1 MGLFVLLVMER
12 MHLLTCLFLTSCL
25 LTAIHAEPIS
35 SISLWEIVEE
45 ARQNNPEIRAQRA
58 VFEAAQAR
66 ISSLRHLMDPVIG
79 IEFAKNMRMYSVTQQ
94 LPFPTKLPTYSKF
107 ARMEADQHESMYLKK
122 EQEVINK
129 VKKGYARLFLI
140 HRKIETVEQS
150 IAFLKQ
156 FFRVASQ
163 RYAVGKAYQVD
174 VLRAQVELAKA
185 ENDLLTLRDE
195 KEIAEA
201 QLNTVLNRPIDA
213 EIGMPQEID
222 TSSVLLELDE
232 LYELT
237 REHHPELRA
246 FDRSLKKAEVMVSMA
261 RQTYLPDFTFK
272 FTQQEMDGD
281 LTDHKFMVG
290 LTVPLWFWGK
300 QREMVREMD
309 AQLQMAKA
317 SYEALEHAILL
328 AVREAKVKVD
338 NSHRTQALYRNS
350 VIPQATAH
358 LRSALAAYEANQV
371 DFLSLLESEKTLIEF
386 DLEYYRA
393 QADFF
398 MAVGDLEEAVGIAF
412 TDSIKRGQ

>member
-1 MGLFVLLVMER
+1 MGLCVLLMMGR
-12 MHLLTCLFLTSCL
+12 MKLLTGLILSGCL
-25 LTAIHAEPIS
+25 LTAIYAEAVS
-35 SISLWEIVEE
+35 SISLKEIVEE
-45 ARQNNPEIRAQRA
+45 ARLNNPEIRAQRA
-58 VFEAAQAR
+58 LFEAAQAR
-66 ISSLRHLMDPVIG
+66 ISSLRRLMDPVIG
-79 IEFAKNMRMYSVTQQ
+79 VEFAENMRMYSVTQQ
-94 LPFPTKLPTYSKF
+94 LPFPTKLSTHSEF
-107 ARMEADQHESMYLKK
+107 ARREAEQHESLYRKK
-122 EQEVINK
+122 EQEVINR

-156 FFRVASQ
+156 FFHVASQ

-185 ENDLLTLRDE
+185 ENDLLTLKDE
-195 KEIAEA
+195 KEITEA
-201 QLNTVLNRPIDA
+201 QLNTLLNRPIDA
-213 EIGMPQEID
+213 EIGTPQELD
-222 TSSVLLELDE
+222 TSSVMLDTDE

-237 REHHPELRA
+237 REHHPELKA
-246 FDRSLKKAEVMVSMA
+246 FDRLLKKVEVMVSMA

-272 FTQQEMDGD
+272 FTQHEMDGNF
-281 LTDHKFMVG
+281 TDQRFMVG

-317 SYEALEHAILL
+317 RYEALENVILL

-338 NSHRTQALYRNS
+338 NNHRTAVLYKNS

-386 DLEYYRA
+386 DLEYHRA

-398 MAVGDLEEAVGIAF
+398 MAVGDLEEAVGVTFI
-412 TDSIKRGQ
+412 DSIKRGQ